1 MHTRTE
7 KILNNQAIGITPLLL
22 SMIIDIYV
30 SHITAFVVGLLLSL
44 ALLGVFHLFV
54 RKDIYQFLLLPTIA
68 TYACYSVFLFFD
80 TGTYLEI
87 YSPIIVEVLLVSIL
101 GFTGFFR
108 RSMLW
113 RVRNLHLR
121 HQVSFRATLTEAFF
135 VAEILQTLYTFYL
148 FIVLIYTHL
157 PKTSTYDDDGF
168 GRLFYHYTGA
178 AIGVLVIVYEHIRLF
193 VMSRKLKNEV
203 WLPVLNDKGRVVGR
217 MAYSAGKNSRIRHYH
232 PIVRVAIVYKGM
244 LYMTQRA
251 KDSIVSPELLDHP
264 FSRHVLFHHSRE
276 NTVHD
281 IIGKL
286 REDASARPRFMI
298 HYTFENNK
306 VKQLVSL
313 YAISLHT
320 EEQLRLL
327 TGGKPW
333 TAGQIEANLK
343 ANIFSEY
350 FCKEF
355 PYLQNTILLAERVRS

>member
-1 MHTRTE
+1 M
-7 KILNNQAIGITPLLL
+7 LLDL
-22 SMIIDIYV
+22 YV
-30 SHITAFVVGLLLSL
+30 SHITSFVIGLVLSL
-44 ALLGVFHLFV
+44 VLLGVFHLFV
-54 RKDIYQFLLLPTIA
+54 KKDIYQFLLLPTIA
-68 TYACYSVFLFFD
+68 TYLFYSIFLFFD
-80 TGTYLEI
+80 TGTYLDI
-87 YSPIIVEVLLVSIL
+87 YSPVIAEVLLVSIL
-101 GFTGFFR
+101 GFTGFFKR
-108 RSMLW
+108 NMLW
-113 RVRNLHLR
+113 RVRNLQLR

-148 FIVLIYTHL
+148 FVVLLYTHL
-157 PKTSTYDDDGF
+157 PKASMHDDDSF
-168 GRLFYHYTGA
+168 VRLFYHYTGA
-178 AIGVLVIVYEHIRLF
+178 AIGLLVIVYEQIRLF
-193 VMSRKLKNEV
+193 VMDRKLRNEV

-217 MAYSAGKNSRIRHYH
+217 MAYSAGKNSHIRHYH

-244 LYMTQRA
+244 LYMTKRA

-264 FSRHVLFHHSRE
+264 FSRHVLFRHSRE

-286 REDASARPRFMI
+286 REDASAKPRFMI

-333 TAGQIEANLK
+333 TANQIEANLN
-343 ANIFSEY
+343 ADIFSEY

-355 PYLQNTILLAERVRS
+355 PYLQNTILLAEKVRS